1 MLPIIIGL
9 TLGSKTYLN
18 ANSCCETEAGRE
30 PLGADI
36 STAPRI
42 YAPQKVN

>member
-18 ANSCCETEAGRE
+18 ASSRCEAGRGL
-30 PLGADI
+30 LGSDT
-36 STAPRI
+36 STSLHI
-42 YAPQKVN
+42 YA

>member
-18 ANSCCETEAGRE
+18 ASSRSETETGRESGRE
-30 PLGADI
+30 PLGSDI
-36 STAPRI
+36 STSLHI
-42 YAPQKVN
+42 YA